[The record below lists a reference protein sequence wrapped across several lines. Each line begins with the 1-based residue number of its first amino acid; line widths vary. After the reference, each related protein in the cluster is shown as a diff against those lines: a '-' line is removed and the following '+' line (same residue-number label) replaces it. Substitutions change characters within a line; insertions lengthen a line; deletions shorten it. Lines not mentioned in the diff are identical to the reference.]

1 MYGPTCIFWANLT
14 PSSLNGPGAEA
25 GLGWGARDRT
35 SAREISKCWTVGCG
49 RNRTLDASADAPFR
63 ILAAR
68 SPVSLP
74 SAVSCK
80 GPDSGLAVPSAAS
93 CSRSMLQFWGAAL
106 PGPET
111 ADFVC

>member
-1 MYGPTCIFWANLT
+1 M
-14 PSSLNGPGAEA
+14 
-25 GLGWGARDRT
+25 ARDRT
-35 SAREISKCWTVGCG
+35 SARETSKCWTVGCG
-49 RNRTLDASADAPFR
+49 RNRTLDASAAAPFR

-74 SAVSCK
+74 SAASCR
-80 GPDSGLAVPSAAS
+80 GLDSGLVVPSAVS
-93 CSRSMLQFWGAAL
+93 CSRSRLQFWGGAAL